1 MVLRPALARISGAP
15 RAMESTDAILFFAR
29 AQMSVMTPENQGR
42 FEKCIELVE
51 LGALPPEC
59 LATVAEGIAR
69 KQRGNINKAPQ
80 TLQPDVTLRSGGGGR
95 DAPQTLQP
103 DVTLR
108 SGGGGRTFL
117 GRSACPS
124 NASSGPPLCS
134 DAPQTLQ
141 PDVTLRSGGRGSTFL
156 DRSACPSNASSG
168 PPLWSDVLKKGTW
181 VPLKRDMYYDDATAQ
196 WKVFIPYRCQPA
208 EGQLG
213 KGQGKPG
220 VGKCRGQSKGKKG
233 GKGYFQKVKMSRSED
248 EALANLTMFL
258 EEHPTFV
265 FEPKAVQAAML
276 ELYHATAEVQQN
288 LLKQIQKHLWLVNQK
303 G

>member
-80 TLQPDVTLRSGGGGR
+80 TLQSDVTLRSGGGGR

-108 SGGGGRTFL
+108 SCGGGRTFL

-124 NASSGPPLCS
+124 TVSSGPPLCS

-141 PDVTLRSGGRGSTFL
+141 PDFAVRRGRPYFF
-156 DRSACPSNASSG
+156 R
-168 PPLWSDVLKKGTW
+168 PLGLS
-181 VPLKRDMYYDDATAQ
+181 
-196 WKVFIPYRCQPA
+196 
-208 EGQLG
+208 
-213 KGQGKPG
+213 
-220 VGKCRGQSKGKKG
+220 
-233 GKGYFQKVKMSRSED
+233 
-248 EALANLTMFL
+248 
-258 EEHPTFV
+258 
-265 FEPKAVQAAML
+265 
-276 ELYHATAEVQQN
+276 
-288 LLKQIQKHLWLVNQK
+288 
-303 G
+303 